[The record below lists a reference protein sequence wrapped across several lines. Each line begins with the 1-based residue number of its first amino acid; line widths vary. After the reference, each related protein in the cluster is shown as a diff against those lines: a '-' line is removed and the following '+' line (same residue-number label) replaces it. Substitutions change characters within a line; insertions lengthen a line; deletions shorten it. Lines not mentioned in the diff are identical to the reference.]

1 MAAKLATVGEHI
13 LAYAEGSGAIPY
25 GGISSSR
32 ADEQP
37 QPGWMQ
43 FDCGYLSP
51 FFITDPERMEV
62 AFENVYILVY
72 PGKISS
78 KQDLLPLLEQITKN
92 SKPLLI
98 IAEDVEGAGLA
109 ILVVQ
114 KVIGLLSVAPV
125 RTPGMGDERKR
136 WLHEVA
142 VLAGARQ
149 CLETQLEDIRV
160 SDLGHA
166 TRVTIDKNR
175 TVIENGAI
183 LHQLCSP
190 LPPKSY
196 P

>member
-1 MAAKLATVGEHI
+1 
-13 LAYAEGSGAIPY
+13 
-25 GGISSSR
+25 
-32 ADEQP
+32 
-37 QPGWMQ
+37 
-43 FDCGYLSP
+43 
-51 FFITDPERMEV
+51 MEV
-62 AFENVYILVY
+62 AFDNAFVLFQQ
-72 PGKISS
+72 GKINSN
-78 KQDLLPLLEQITKN
+78 KDLFPLLDQIAKTG
-92 SKPLLI
+92 KPLLI